1 MNFKHVNY
9 EVWMLSNGAVKNFK
23 VCPIE
28 EDPSCSDSLKVYSA
42 AEHTNYFG
50 FDTGC

>member
-1 MNFKHVNY
+1 MDFKHINY
-9 EVWMLSNGAVKNFK
+9 EVWMLYNGAVNNYT

-28 EDPSCSDSLKVYSA
+28 EDPNCSDSLLIYSVPD
-42 AEHTNYFG
+42 HTNYFG